1 MGTSGMRNRI
11 IIEYKIKLQKMIE
24 ISQNIKTKTNLRI
37 FNVIDSL
44 FMMPS
49 ILGKFFSPRFDVC
62 SLQVLYLD
70 QCKLVSYEPLD
81 YDRV

>member
-49 ILGKFFSPRFDVC
+49 LLGYKFGLASELRKLLLITTIEDLYCRPLISP
-62 SLQVLYLD
+62 
-70 QCKLVSYEPLD
+70 
-81 YDRV
+81 